1 MALRIKF
8 VLPDAG
14 VGYRS
19 GEFSDDNAKDLEALI
34 RTAVDSEQNNT
45 YFNMTL
51 EDGETK
57 MFVPAEVLKKG
68 ILFLE
73 HKED

>member
-1 MALRIKF
+1 MALRIEF

-14 VGYRS
+14 VRYRS
-19 GEFSDDNAKDLEALI
+19 GEFSDDNTEDLEALI
-34 RTAVDSEQNNT
+34 RTAVDPTQGDT
-45 YFNMTL
+45 YFSMTL

-68 ILFLE
+68 LLFLE